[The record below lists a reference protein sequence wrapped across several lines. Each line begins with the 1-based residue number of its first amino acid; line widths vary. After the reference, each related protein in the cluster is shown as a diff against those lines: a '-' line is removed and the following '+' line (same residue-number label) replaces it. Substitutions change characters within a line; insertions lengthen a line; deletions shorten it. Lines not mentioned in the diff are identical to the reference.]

1 AKPVDRRLHQ
11 LIKHVPALPA
21 PGYVDLFNGISSTL
35 GLMTYTLR
43 PTDGQAGL
51 EGWMNVGGGTCRKK

>member
-1 AKPVDRRLHQ
+1 MPVVRRLHQ
-11 LIKHVPALPA
+11 LIKHIPALPA
-21 PGYVDLFNGISSTL
+21 LGYVDLFDGICSTL

-43 PTDGQAGL
+43 PTDDQACL